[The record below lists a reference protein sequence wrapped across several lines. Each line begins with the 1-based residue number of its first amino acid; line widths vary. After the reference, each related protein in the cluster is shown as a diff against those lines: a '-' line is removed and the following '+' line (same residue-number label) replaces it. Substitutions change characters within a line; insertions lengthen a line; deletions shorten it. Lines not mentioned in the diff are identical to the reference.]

1 MIDHCRYLRSEVVVH
16 ALCILQ
22 RKTEVHNLWLKES
35 SQFMTKRVT
44 IDFFLPPLYPRP
56 AGRGGAGTGAGSGG
70 RGSEWSVALHGPALN
85 GHLGVKLGGASP
97 RV

>member
-1 MIDHCRYLRSEVVVH
+1 MKLLSMLC
-16 ALCILQ
+16 ALLQ

-44 IDFFLPPLYPRP
+44 IDFLLPPLYPRP
-56 AGRGGAGTGAGSGG
+56 AGRGGAGAGSGG
-70 RGSEWSVALHGPALN
+70 RGAEESVAWHSPAVN
-85 GHLGVKLGGASP
+85 GHLGVKLGGASR